1 MLSRAKV
8 LVVAMAAALL
18 PLHASL
24 AQTLAPGDERYS
36 PTRLEW
42 AALELQ
48 ARYGEPTPQ
57 PVRPIVVTFLPRS
70 DGVSVLCLIQY
81 HAIYPE
87 EALSVLKQAITRG
100 FDLYRMERG
109 WSWLRLQIQEQPL

>member
-1 MLSRAKV
+1 MLNAARV
-8 LVVAMAAALL
+8 LVVAMAAALV
-18 PLHASL
+18 PLHAPL

-48 ARYGEPTPQ
+48 ALYGETTPY
-57 PVRPIVVTFLPRS
+57 PGRPIIVTFLPRN

-81 HAIYPE
+81 SASVPE
-87 EALSVLKQAITRG
+87 EALRILKQGITRSV
-100 FDLYRMERG
+100 DLYRTGRG
-109 WSWLRLQIQEQPL
+109 WAWLRLQIQEQPL